1 MVAVDLTE
9 GDVRLRLLPEAS
21 GQSVIG
27 VTVLDPAGN
36 SWQHSFQLT
45 VEPVDDPP
53 MVAEFQSLIPVE
65 RDVETVINMT
75 WSDVDSPGQVT
86 ASTNRSWA
94 TVDLLSNALT
104 VTPPTAGFQSVLVSL
119 CDQTGCTDREVDLEV
134 MALPD
139 LTVESIDFD
148 KETIQQGDIIS
159 MRVLVRNQG
168 QADATMVSV
177 RCQTD
182 DQLIGVETVAIIKP
196 GELQS
201 VSCDWQVPLD
211 VRVVRFSAVIDRGL
225 EIQEGDEENNVL
237 EELVA
242 IEEVVDDTGDETAGL
257 LTARVAWIGVIVI
270 ALGVLGLIGFMM
282 PPKIKKIE

>member
-1 MVAVDLTE
+1 M
-9 GDVRLRLLPEAS
+9 
-21 GQSVIG
+21 
-27 VTVLDPAGN
+27 
-36 SWQHSFQLT
+36 
-45 VEPVDDPP
+45 
-53 MVAEFQSLIPVE
+53 
-65 RDVETVINMT
+65 
-75 WSDVDSPGQVT
+75 
-86 ASTNRSWA
+86 
-94 TVDLLSNALT
+94 
-104 VTPPTAGFQSVLVSL
+104 
-119 CDQTGCTDREVDLEV
+119 
-134 MALPD
+134 
-139 LTVESIDFD
+139 ESIDFD

-211 VRVVRFSAVIDRGL
+211 VRVVRFSAVVDRGL
-225 EIQEGDEENNVL
+225 EIQEGDENNNVL

-242 IEEVVDDTGDETAGL
+242 IEEVVDDTSDETAGL
-257 LTARVAWIGVIVI
+257 LNRTDGMVCRHRYRTGRARPHWF
-270 ALGVLGLIGFMM
+270 LM

>member
-1 MVAVDLTE
+1 
-9 GDVRLRLLPEAS
+9 
-21 GQSVIG
+21 
-27 VTVLDPAGN
+27 
-36 SWQHSFQLT
+36 
-45 VEPVDDPP
+45 
-53 MVAEFQSLIPVE
+53 
-65 RDVETVINMT
+65 
-75 WSDVDSPGQVT
+75 
-86 ASTNRSWA
+86 
-94 TVDLLSNALT
+94 
-104 VTPPTAGFQSVLVSL
+104 
-119 CDQTGCTDREVDLEV
+119 

>member
-1 MVAVDLTE
+1 M
-9 GDVRLRLLPEAS
+9 
-21 GQSVIG
+21 IG
-27 VTVLDPAGN
+27 VTVIDPAGN
-36 SWQHSFQLT
+36 TWEHSFQLT

-53 MVAEFQSLIPVE
+53 VVAEFQSLIPVE

-104 VTPPTAGFQSVLVSL
+104 INSPTAGFQSILVSL
-119 CDQTGCTDREVDLEV
+119 CDQTSCTEREVDLEV

-139 LTVESIDFD
+139 LVVESIDFD

-182 DQLIGVETVAIIKP
+182 DQLIGVETVAIIRP

-211 VRVVRFSAVIDRGL
+211 VRVVRFSAVVDRGL
-225 EIQEGDEENNVL
+225 EIQEGDENNNVL

-242 IEEVVDDTGDETAGL
+242 IEEVVDDASDETTGL
-257 LTARVAWIGVIVI
+257 LNAQTAWFAVIVI
-270 ALGVLGLIGFMM
+270 ALGVLGLIGFLM